1 MTKEQQRTEWIVA
14 FIDAYAERI
23 TDGERMRLLSVFYDL
38 AFTQGQTSEIQ
49 SHAEFIKAELAHLK
63 GLQVQAL

>member
-38 AFTQGQTSEIQ
+38 AFTNGQVSEIQ
-49 SHAEFIKAELAHLK
+49 SHNERLKAELADLNGLK
-63 GLQVQAL
+63 VQAL